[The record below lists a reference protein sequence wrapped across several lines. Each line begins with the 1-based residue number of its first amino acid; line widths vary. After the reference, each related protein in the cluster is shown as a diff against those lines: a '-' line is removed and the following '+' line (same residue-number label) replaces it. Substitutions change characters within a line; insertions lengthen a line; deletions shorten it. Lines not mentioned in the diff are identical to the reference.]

1 MLHSPPEP
9 DTHKRNPEVFLR
21 KPDGSWWYNGMAGG
35 DAKLKKLLASCRERY
50 GRYDDAYERAASA
63 TDLFEVLDDLAPL
76 IRAAANMSQALQSAR
91 ELVKGDRLLIA
102 MRDEAY
108 EVSRS
113 YELLFHDAKL
123 ALDYRIAR
131 TAEAQMAKATEMAV
145 AQHKLNVLAAVTFP
159 LMAIATI
166 LGMNVAH
173 GLEDRSPGIFWAVLL
188 LGIGV
193 GMMAVYWVTSQS
205 EAGARMRDRM
215 RSGLFE

>member
-193 GMMAVYWVTSQS
+193 GMMAVYWVTRQS